1 MSSDHKPHLFLG
13 KVFTA
18 QQFTTTQRGHSPEM
32 YPRNR
37 KQHGEMLLDKL
48 LDIWKS
54 HDSDAISR
62 IEQNLPVSE
71 GEYLTFTS
79 AQNENLQLS
88 SLDSNGIRLLN
99 VKYDP
104 EKQEESAT
112 VFIPEHKMGG
122 LVKKI
127 QEYITQNV
135 IQKGVDTGKPKNQ
148 PLVNKIEN
156 IYRSTLIDLWNGPLD
171 SMPAEHQIWCEL
183 WLDTEEISAEDVV
196 KELNEISAVLDI
208 QRVHGYHSFP
218 QRTIAVVKID
228 YQQLVELLRSFP
240 FIAEIRKAEELNS
253 FWLNEITV
261 NRENYMDDAVS
272 NINFN
277 KANNYITILDSGINH
292 GHLLLSPILSDADKH
307 AADSTWPLGDSGGHG
322 TKMAGVAAYG
332 NLNSVLE
339 KTALSDIN
347 HQLESVK
354 IIPAQGNEFHQ
365 YSFVML
371 DGISNAQIANPKYN
385 RIYCMAV
392 TAENQNDFGKPSSW
406 SAILDGVIFGNNDDN
421 DKKLFVVSV
430 GNVRDEQDWKMYPKS
445 NLNLIVES
453 PAQSWNSIGIGAF
466 TAKVYPDRK
475 TLALKDELSPF
486 SRTSSSF
493 ENSWPIKPD
502 VVFEGGNIED
512 LPSGEPLRGDD
523 LEILTTSHNV
533 VTNNFAT
540 INATSAATAFAA
552 NFLAKLR
559 DAYPEAWPETCR
571 ALMIHSARW
580 TGAMMDQFGF
590 DSNKKSSEALKLLR
604 IFGYGV
610 PNLERAIAS
619 KTNYLTFISEQHLQP
634 YENKGGIRTKDI
646 HYYEFP
652 WPKEILEDM
661 GDTQTTLRIT
671 LSYFIEPNPGDKGYA
686 TNYSYQSAALRFV
699 LINPGEDFENFK
711 LRTNRVNQDD
721 LKEVLGM
728 DKNEKLDNSLM
739 GTEKGSDRW
748 ALGAGNTFKGSIHSN
763 FWTGT
768 AAEIASCN
776 ILAVY
781 PQASGWWKQ
790 LKKKKKYTENLRYSL
805 VVSLETPE
813 NSQDIYTPIAAKVA
827 VEGLV
832 KIKVQ

>member
-1 MSSDHKPHLFLG
+1 MSNDHKPHLFLG
-13 KVFTA
+13 KVFTT
-18 QQFTTTQRGHSPEM
+18 QQFTTTQRGHSSEM

-37 KQHGEMLLDKL
+37 IQHGEKL
-48 LDIWKS
+48 LHELNEIWKS
-54 HDSDAISR
+54 HDMESASR
-62 IEQNLPVSE
+62 IQHDLPISE

-99 VKYDP
+99 VKYDA

-112 VFIPEHKMGG
+112 VFIPENKINGF
-122 LVKKI
+122 VKKI
-127 QEYITQNV
+127 EEYITQNV
-135 IQKGVDTGKPKNQ
+135 IQKGIDTGKPKNQ
-148 PLVNKIEN
+148 PLVNKIEY
-156 IYRSTLIDLWNGPLD
+156 IYRSTIVDLWNGPLNTI
-171 SMPAEHQIWCEL
+171 PADQQIWCEL
-183 WLDTEEISAEDVV
+183 WLDTEEVSAADVV
-196 KELNEISAVLDI
+196 ETLNKISAVFGI
-208 QRVHGYHSFP
+208 QKVHGYHSFP
-218 QRTIAVVKID
+218 QRTIAVVKIN
-228 YQQLVELLRSFP
+228 YHQLVELVKSFP
-240 FIAEIRKAEELNS
+240 FIAEIRKAEELNN

-261 NRENYMDDAVS
+261 NRENYIGDAVS
-272 NINFN
+272 NLNFN

-292 GHLLLSPILSDADKH
+292 AHLLLSPILSDTDKH
-307 AADSTWPLGDSGGHG
+307 AADNTWPLGDSGGHG

-332 NLNSVLE
+332 NLNSILE
-339 KTALSDIN
+339 NNTLLDIN

-354 IIPAQGNEFHQ
+354 IIPTQGNEFHQ

-371 DGISNAQIANPKYN
+371 DGVSTAQIANPKYN

-406 SAILDGVIFGNNDDN
+406 SAILDGLIFGDNDN

-430 GNVRDEQDWKMYPKS
+430 GNVREEEDWKIYPES
-445 NLNLIVES
+445 NLNLAVES
-453 PAQSWNSIGIGAF
+453 PAQSWNSIGIGAY
-466 TAKVYPDRK
+466 TSKVYPDRS

-502 VVFEGGNIED
+502 VVFEGGNIEG
-512 LPSGEPLRGDD
+512 LANGEMLRGDD

-533 VTNNFAT
+533 VTNNFST

-559 DAYPEAWPETCR
+559 DTYQDAWPETCR
-571 ALMIHSARW
+571 ALMIHSAKW
-580 TGAMMDQFGF
+580 TKAMMDQFGF
-590 DSNKKSSEALKLLR
+590 DINRKSSEALKLLR

-610 PNLERAIAS
+610 PNLERAISS
-619 KTNYLTFISEQHLQP
+619 KSNYLTFISEQNLQP

-652 WPKEILEDM
+652 WPKEILENL

-699 LINPGEDFENFK
+699 LINPGEDFDNFR

-721 LKEVLGM
+721 LREVLGLN
-728 DKNEKLDNSLM
+728 KNEKLDNSLM

-748 ALGAGNTFKGSIHSN
+748 ALGAENTFKGSIHSN

-790 LKKKKKYTENLRYSL
+790 LKGKKKYDQNLRYSL

-813 NSQDIYTPIAAKVA
+813 NSQDIYTPIANKVA

-832 KIKVQ
+832 KIKV